1 MTAFGI
7 DFGTTTSGAVQLLG
21 GHALTIGDEEGRP
34 LPSIVAI
41 DRASG
46 EAFGGRD
53 AWNRR
58 FELSEHGNYWV
69 IPSIKPYLA
78 SDRQW
83 PTNRRVWSPVDVAA
97 FVFQQLTQR
106 QSGAPISQAT
116 VAIPVGMSADARR
129 QLRKA
134 AAIAGIDIQAFV
146 AESTAAIFRY
156 YNEYRHLHRVAVF
169 DWGGGTLD
177 VSVVEFRNSGIF
189 EVGLGGT
196 PTAGNALDHEIALFL
211 HARIMEETRRKA
223 KLRRDGST

>member
-1 MTAFGI
+1 MRL
-7 DFGTTTSGAVQLLG
+7 VQLLG
-21 GHALTIGDEEGRP
+21 GRALTIGDEEGRP

-41 DRASG
+41 DRATG

-83 PTNRRVWSPVDVAA
+83 PTNRTSVVSGRCRSVCVSAA
-97 FVFQQLTQR
+97 DASSTR
-106 QSGAPISQAT
+106 AAAPISQAT

-134 AAIAGIDIQAFV
+134 AAIAGIDVEAFV
-146 AESTAAIFRY
+146 AESTAAMFQLLQRISPPASRGGLRLGRRHAGRQRRRVSRS
-156 YNEYRHLHRVAVF
+156 RHL
-169 DWGGGTLD
+169 
-177 VSVVEFRNSGIF
+177 RNR
-189 EVGLGGT
+189 
-196 PTAGNALDHEIALFL
+196 ARGNAYSGKCA
-211 HARIMEETRRKA
+211 
-223 KLRRDGST
+223 GP